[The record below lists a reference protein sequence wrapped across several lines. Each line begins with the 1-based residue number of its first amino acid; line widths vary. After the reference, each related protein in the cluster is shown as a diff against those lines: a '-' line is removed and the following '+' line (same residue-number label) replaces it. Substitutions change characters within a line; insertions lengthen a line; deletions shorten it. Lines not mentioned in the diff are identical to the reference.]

1 MSRRRLGLPLAAALV
16 TAAMSAT
23 ALASTAPATTPRTA
37 ATPRPGPAAPTL
49 IAGTTSANPASTRFG
64 VVPGLPGGV
73 PAAAQRPQPALPTPA
88 GWPFPEAFPR
98 TSGTGRL
105 AGGATYWTDFLYDDH
120 GAAGVE
126 VATPISSLAPTAGTY
141 VYPTGPADNNG
152 ADIFRAAVGLTSQ
165 ATYWRVDWVT
175 LADARVPIAEWTIDS
190 DRNTASGVSAWPAN
204 AGVRSPGIDTALVV
218 SSQGAQLI
226 DLLTGAVTHLPTN
239 VDMAARS
246 FVVRIPRS
254 VLPVP
259 QSSTWRV
266 RLASGLANPAG
277 TAFATVPT
285 ADGAA
290 PGQPNVYNV
299 TFRSVAQ
306 EPPQFAHGT
315 VPGYVGSG
323 NAASLA
329 NLGNYWMENDQAA
342 TLATGDVSKFF
353 LDVHW
358 AQLAAKVT
366 TPEPLVYGY
375 SARWYT
381 SPINLGQGVIP
392 NASNSPSEDLR
403 PNYLSRVQPYAVY
416 VPDSYRPGTA
426 APLTWVLHSLDVN
439 YNQYGALDP
448 RQLQAECENRQSICA
463 SPEGFGP
470 DGWYFDEAEADFW
483 AVWRQLGLSY
493 TLDPNR
499 TVLSGYS
506 MGGFATY
513 KLGFA
518 YPDLFASAIALAG
531 PPMCGLRVYGQVE
544 GAAGP
549 GRCTTDGSTT
559 PLVAN
564 ARWLPYSL
572 ADGCAD
578 ELVPISSVLE
588 QEQAILATGDRL
600 HAEIYPAEDHL
611 FYATQDA
618 FESAIAA
625 IGMPVRVRNPGII
638 DYTWYPH
645 LTRADLGIGPTGV
658 YWIRGL
664 AARLDSPGSLASLQ
678 ATDAAIPAPAI
689 TPQQSASADP
699 TADPSPALVINQTWA
714 LGPAPATARVLTLH
728 LSGVAAL
735 AIDTLRARLPHG
747 IAHVTTDGPV
757 TITLLGVGKVVHLG
771 AGTSTITW

>member
-1 MSRRRLGLPLAAALV
+1 M
-16 TAAMSAT
+16 
-23 ALASTAPATTPRTA
+23 
-37 ATPRPGPAAPTL
+37 
-49 IAGTTSANPASTRFG
+49 
-64 VVPGLPGGV
+64 
-73 PAAAQRPQPALPTPA
+73 
-88 GWPFPEAFPR
+88 
-98 TSGTGRL
+98 
-105 AGGATYWTDFLYDDH
+105 
-120 GAAGVE
+120 
-126 VATPISSLAPTAGTY
+126 
-141 VYPTGPADNNG
+141 
-152 ADIFRAAVGLTSQ
+152 
-165 ATYWRVDWVT
+165 DWVT

-290 PGQPNVYNV
+290 PGQPNVYN
-299 TFRSVAQ
+299 SVAQ

-448 RQLQAECENRQSICA
+448 RQLQAECEN
-463 SPEGFGP
+463 
-470 DGWYFDEAEADFW
+470 
-483 AVWRQLGLSY
+483 
-493 TLDPNR
+493 
-499 TVLSGYS
+499 
-506 MGGFATY
+506 
-513 KLGFA
+513 
-518 YPDLFASAIALAG
+518 
-531 PPMCGLRVYGQVE
+531 
-544 GAAGP
+544 
-549 GRCTTDGSTT
+549 
-559 PLVAN
+559 
-564 ARWLPYSL
+564 
-572 ADGCAD
+572 
-578 ELVPISSVLE
+578 
-588 QEQAILATGDRL
+588 
-600 HAEIYPAEDHL
+600 
-611 FYATQDA
+611 
-618 FESAIAA
+618 
-625 IGMPVRVRNPGII
+625 
-638 DYTWYPH
+638 
-645 LTRADLGIGPTGV
+645 
-658 YWIRGL
+658 
-664 AARLDSPGSLASLQ
+664 
-678 ATDAAIPAPAI
+678 
-689 TPQQSASADP
+689 
-699 TADPSPALVINQTWA
+699 
-714 LGPAPATARVLTLH
+714 
-728 LSGVAAL
+728 
-735 AIDTLRARLPHG
+735 
-747 IAHVTTDGPV
+747 
-757 TITLLGVGKVVHLG
+757 
-771 AGTSTITW
+771 